1 MKKQRLLILS
11 ILFVLFSCEGNKNS
25 ELKTI
30 SDNIQ
35 SEPLILNQVD
45 SAHNFSKEEF
55 IDSQFEYSD
64 SIGNSL
70 LVQNSFPKG
79 GQKYTDPKGNRYVYA
94 VFWTRISNQTSQNI
108 RINLKFTTA
117 AQVLSSS
124 PEIRFNLILAPVSMS
139 EDKIHQM
146 NYGLSNIDFILDNTL
161 GQFPEFDQKIQPN
174 ESEMFYVIVLTSQGI
189 DGTIRSSLQLE
200 NQDLIYHINQT
211 EIKVGKAFL
220 GNP

>member
-11 ILFVLFSCEGNKNS
+11 LLFVLFSCEGNKNS
-25 ELKTI
+25 ESKTI

-45 SAHNFSKEEF
+45 SAHNYSKEEF

-79 GQKYTDPKGNRYVYA
+79 GQKYTDPEGNKYTYA
-94 VFWTRISNQTSQNI
+94 VFWTRISNRTNQNL
-108 RINLKFTTA
+108 RINLNLPTE
-117 AQVLSSS
+117 AQSLTSS

-161 GQFPEFDQKIQPN
+161 GQVPEFDQKIQPN
-174 ESEMFYVIVLTSQGI
+174 ESEMFYMIVLTSQGI

-211 EIKVGKAFL
+211 EINVGKAFL
-220 GNP
+220 GNQ